1 MIVIKILLK
10 EKPCERKSIYERE
23 GLMKGKLIIIESG
36 SDASG
41 KATQTE
47 KLYKRLVSENY
58 KVKKITFP
66 DYDSDSSALVK
77 MYLKGDFGNNPED
90 VNPYVASTFYAVDR
104 FASYK
109 TKWGKNY
116 DYGEIILADR
126 YTTSNMVHQAAKIQ
140 DLSKKDAFLDWLWD
154 FEFNLYKLP
163 VPDCVFF
170 LDMPPK
176 YSKILMDNRA
186 NKITGEDKKDIHE
199 SNYKYLEDSYN
210 NSLYIAKKYNW
221 LRIECVRDGNLRT
234 IEDIHEEIY
243 NKLVETVL

>member
-1 MIVIKILLK
+1 M
-10 EKPCERKSIYERE
+10 R
-23 GLMKGKLIIIESG
+23 GKLIIIESG

-47 KLYKRLVSENY
+47 KLFKRLICENY

-66 DYDSDSSALVK
+66 DYESDSSALVK
-77 MYLKGDFGNNPED
+77 MYLNGDFGKNPED
-90 VNPYVASTFYAVDR
+90 VNPYAASTFYAVDR

-116 DYGEIILADR
+116 ENGEIILADR

-140 DLSKKDAFLDWLWD
+140 NLSEKDAFLDWLWD
-154 FEFNLYKLP
+154 FEFNMYNLP

-176 YSKILMDNRA
+176 YSKVLMDKRM
-186 NKITGEDKKDIHE
+186 NKITGEEKKDIHE
-199 SNYKYLEDSYN
+199 RNYKYLEDSYN

-221 LRIECVRDGNLRT
+221 LRIDCIKGGQLRT
-234 IEDIHEEIY
+234 IEDIHDTIY
-243 NKLVETVL
+243 NKLIEIIT